1 MTDPTPNVI
10 VLYADDL
17 GFGDL
22 SCYGATALKTPN
34 LDRLAQTGIR
44 FHQGYA
50 TASTCTPSR
59 YSLLTGSYPWRH
71 PDARI
76 LRGDAAQII
85 EPGSATLPQLFKDSA
100 YKTGIVGKWHLGLGD
115 GNIDWNGE
123 IIGTP
128 NDVGFDESFI
138 LAATN
143 DRAPCVYINNRNVE
157 NLDPNDPL
165 EVTYERAEAWPEVPT
180 PRTHP
185 ELCKIKGH
193 GGGIVNGIPR
203 LGYMRG
209 GKSAIWDDETMCD
222 VFLEKALEFIETHKE
237 DPFFLYYAFHE
248 PHAPRIPHPR
258 FAGSTDMGPRGD
270 VIIELDWLVGQVLDK
285 LEELGLRDDT
295 LVIFSSDNGPVLFDA
310 YEDNS
315 IELAGDHKP
324 AGPLRGGKYSS
335 YDGGTRVPFILS
347 YPREVET
354 GESDALLSHVDFYAS
369 FAALLGQT
377 LPDDAAPDSF
387 NVLAALLGRS
397 GQGRE
402 SLVLEG
408 SGRNTVFR
416 HGDWT
421 FIPPKD
427 GPRLHYSGIE
437 LGNSP
442 EAQLYDLSLD
452 IGQIRNVA
460 DEKEDLVAEL
470 STSLEKVISSHGIT
484 MKHTSALRIKASSVP
499 GSRRKS
505 SRSATLT

>member
-1 MTDPTPNVI
+1 M
-10 VLYADDL
+10 
-17 GFGDL
+17 
-22 SCYGATALKTPN
+22 
-34 LDRLAQTGIR
+34 
-44 FHQGYA
+44 
-50 TASTCTPSR
+50 
-59 YSLLTGSYPWRH
+59 
-71 PDARI
+71 
-76 LRGDAAQII
+76 
-85 EPGSATLPQLFKDSA
+85 
-100 YKTGIVGKWHLGLGD
+100 
-115 GNIDWNGE
+115 
-123 IIGTP
+123 
-128 NDVGFDESFI
+128 
-138 LAATN
+138 
-143 DRAPCVYINNRNVE
+143 YINNRNVE

-354 GESDALLSHVDFYAS
+354 GDLAPGHEFSMQLVPTVAADVFLHGRILPRRTVETPAGTFRSVVECVYLIDAGVYAVTDE
-369 FAALLGQT
+369 FGGLLGYAGFFSYGT
-377 LPDDAAPDSF
+377 VAYSPDTGPVASYERAAVPRSDTVLPGFGDFDF
-387 NVLAALLGRS
+387 ALTGWERGGR
-397 GQGRE
+397 
-402 SLVLEG
+402 
-408 SGRNTVFR
+408 
-416 HGDWT
+416 
-421 FIPPKD
+421 
-427 GPRLHYSGIE
+427 
-437 LGNSP
+437 
-442 EAQLYDLSLD
+442 
-452 IGQIRNVA
+452 
-460 DEKEDLVAEL
+460 
-470 STSLEKVISSHGIT
+470 
-484 MKHTSALRIKASSVP
+484 
-499 GSRRKS
+499 
-505 SRSATLT
+505 

>member
-1 MTDPTPNVI
+1 M
-10 VLYADDL
+10 
-17 GFGDL
+17 
-22 SCYGATALKTPN
+22 
-34 LDRLAQTGIR
+34 
-44 FHQGYA
+44 
-50 TASTCTPSR
+50 
-59 YSLLTGSYPWRH
+59 
-71 PDARI
+71 
-76 LRGDAAQII
+76 
-85 EPGSATLPQLFKDSA
+85 
-100 YKTGIVGKWHLGLGD
+100 
-115 GNIDWNGE
+115 
-123 IIGTP
+123 
-128 NDVGFDESFI
+128 
-138 LAATN
+138 
-143 DRAPCVYINNRNVE
+143 
-157 NLDPNDPL
+157 
-165 EVTYERAEAWPEVPT
+165 
-180 PRTHP
+180 
-185 ELCKIKGH
+185 
-193 GGGIVNGIPR
+193 
-203 LGYMRG
+203 
-209 GKSAIWDDETMCD
+209 
-222 VFLEKALEFIETHKE
+222 
-237 DPFFLYYAFHE
+237 
-248 PHAPRIPHPR
+248 
-258 FAGSTDMGPRGD
+258 
-270 VIIELDWLVGQVLDK
+270 
-285 LEELGLRDDT
+285 RDDT

-387 NVLAALLGRS
+387 NVLAALFGRS